1 MNQAITHHD
10 KIGSQ
15 LDEGDCVA
23 YPDHNTLAIGTI
35 IKINPKMVKVQP
47 VGSTGYWARGTNKYP
62 NDVIKLN
69 GADVTLYLL
78 KHTK

>member
-1 MNQAITHHD
+1 M
-10 KIGSQ
+10 GRQ

-23 YPDHNTLAIGTI
+23 YPEQNSLSIGTI
-35 IKINPKMVKVQP
+35 IKINPKMIKVQK

-62 NDVIKLN
+62 NDVVKLDS
-69 GADVTLYLL
+69 ADVTLYLL

>member
-1 MNQAITHHD
+1 MNQAVTHYD
-10 KIGSQ
+10 KMGRQ

-23 YPDHNTLAIGTI
+23 YPEHNSLYIGTI
-35 IKINPKMVKVQP
+35 IKINPKMIKVQK

-62 NDVIKLN
+62 NDVVKLDS
-69 GADVTLYLL
+69 ADVTLYLL